1 VVGFPVRLS
10 TFNVQHGRSAEGEV
24 DIALL
29 ARSCA
34 GLGADVL
41 GLQEVDR
48 HLRRSLDAD
57 TAAEVADACGLAF
70 VFGEAI
76 AIRGGQYGN
85 ALLAR
90 GTIEDVEVLALPDR
104 EPRSAIVARVTL
116 SAGGALSVACTHLG
130 LRGGA
135 AAQLPVVLDA
145 LRERPGPRALLGDL
159 NLDADVVARFAE
171 AAGFERVDSG
181 PTWPATGPRRTIDH
195 VLLDGLVATD
205 ALVPTLPVSD
215 HRPIVVEVSVP

>member
-1 VVGFPVRLS
+1 
-10 TFNVQHGRSAEGEV
+10 
-24 DIALL
+24 
-29 ARSCA
+29 
-34 GLGADVL
+34 
-41 GLQEVDR
+41 
-48 HLRRSLDAD
+48 
-57 TAAEVADACGLAF
+57 LAF

-116 SAGGALSVACTHLG
+116 SAGGAVSVACTHLG

-135 AAQLPVVLDA
+135 DAQLPVVLDA

-159 NLDADVVARFAE
+159 NLDAGAVETLAA
-171 AAGFERVDSG
+171 AAGFERVASG
-181 PTWPATGPRRTIDH
+181 PTWPATAPRRTIDH
-195 VLLDGLVATD
+195 VLLDGLVAIS
-205 ALVPTLPVSD
+205 AAVPTLPVSD
-215 HRPIVVEVSVP
+215 HRPIVVEVSAR